1 MTELKYIETKT
12 FMLTHDMFHSMIEAG
27 IFNEKDEE
35 GVEYPGPYAFPGTIG
50 CFFGGSMIR
59 GMENWNE

>member
-1 MTELKYIETKT
+1 MTELKYIET
-12 FMLTHDMFHSMIEAG
+12 G

-50 CFFGGSMIR
+50 CFFWGQHDKGD
-59 GMENWNE
+59 GELE

>member
-12 FMLTHDMFHSMIEAG
+12 FMLTHDIFHSMIEAG

-35 GVEYPGPYAFPGTIG
+35 GVEYPGPYVFPGTIG
-50 CFFGGSMIR
+50 CFFWGGAA
-59 GMENWNE
+59 